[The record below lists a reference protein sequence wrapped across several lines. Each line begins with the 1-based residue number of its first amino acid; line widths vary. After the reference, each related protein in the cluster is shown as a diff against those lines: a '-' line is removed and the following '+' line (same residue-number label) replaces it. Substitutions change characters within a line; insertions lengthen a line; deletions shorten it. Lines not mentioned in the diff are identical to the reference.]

1 MGTLPSYCW
10 KVVQLLLHSA
20 RAVQMLP
27 TPQSCGEVLPG
38 LSDLKFDK
46 AGDRHGKV
54 YEGRWM
60 RGRVLLGYWGDQD
73 DLRCR

>member
-10 KVVQLLLHSA
+10 NVVLLLLHSA

-27 TPQSCGEVLPG
+27 TPQSCGEFPAG
-38 LSDLKFDK
+38 LSGFKFDK
-46 AGDRHGKV
+46 AEDRHEKV
-54 YEGRWM
+54 YEGRWL
-60 RGRVLLGYWGDQD
+60 RGRVLSGYWGDQG